1 MRVAPEPL
9 NHLTPA
15 VRSSLQTSFLVIVA
29 VLTTALAVLQWRK
42 GHLNPVFGA
51 APTPLGERLYT
62 DFSVK
67 DVVRITL
74 SSNDA
79 KATFSRK
86 QGQWMMESPSQDRMD
101 PRWAKALIDFT
112 LSTRAADVI
121 PNEKINNTQAG
132 LTDGMINVRL
142 EDAEGKP
149 CAKYVLGRRTAWM
162 AQDPV
167 SKEEVPTM
175 FIQPRDKGRKTH
187 TYACTGDIRPIF
199 NDGFR
204 YFRDHHPFLFAPSQ
218 LEKIHIKSATAEFVL
233 ESSSSSGWRLT
244 KPQKIATE
252 PEAMQRL
259 ITGLFELCAVKVT
272 DRSAV
277 TLPSGADSSTL
288 QISLQ
293 SVGQD
298 DPVVLTVFAPTDDKA
313 PTVRAIVSDRP
324 QTVLELPL
332 RPYNQLIGLS
342 SLPLSNYNELRSQQL
357 MPLNVGELRGIQLQ
371 ARGAAAVEL
380 RREDNQPWQLRL
392 ANGELSGEF
401 NEKTL
406 YQLLKLLK
414 ETKVEGFLTDSALLT
429 PERSG
434 LEVYGLTQPVLTLK
448 LEFNAQDAVVL
459 QCGLN
464 KEGLCTAHV
473 NLPDSAHTIFQ
484 LPSRFLEQMPT
495 RLGQWRDT
503 RLLAISAV
511 DFVGLEREL
520 RQQPRLQ
527 LQYDYRDEAWQAQ
540 VEGVDRSQQLNTA
553 RSNRLLETLG
563 DLRVQ
568 SWIELQNS
576 EVQRALADAP
586 LKLKLVSRQVNDQG
600 ETAGVLTQDLLLGPV
615 GSLESSQFFYG
626 RISTSSDAFIIDRA
640 SVLRLAVDL
649 FKETSD

>member
-1 MRVAPEPL
+1 MPDVPESS
-9 NHLTPA
+9 TIWKD
-15 VRSSLQTSFLVIVA
+15 VRSSVQTLILLIMA
-29 VLTTALAVLQWRK
+29 LLTTTAAVMQWSK
-42 GHLNPVFGA
+42 GHLNQLFGA
-51 APTPLGERLYT
+51 PPTALGERLYT

-79 KATFSRK
+79 KATFSRR

-162 AQDPV
+162 VEDPN
-167 SKEEVPTM
+167 SKEPVPTM

-233 ESSSSSGWRLT
+233 ESSSKSGWRLT
-244 KPQKIATE
+244 KPQKLATDA
-252 PEAMQRL
+252 EAMQRL
-259 ITGLFELCAVKVT
+259 ITGLFELCAVRVA

-277 TLPSGADSSTL
+277 TLPSGADLGTL
-288 QISLQ
+288 QLSLQ
-293 SVGQD
+293 SVGQNE
-298 DPVVLTVFAPTDDKA
+298 PVVMTVFAPADDKA
-313 PTVRAIVSDRP
+313 TTVNAIVSDRP

-357 MPLNVGELRGIQLQ
+357 IPLNIGELRGIELRP
-371 ARGAAAVEL
+371 RGAAPVTL
-380 RREDNQPWQLRL
+380 RRQANEPWQLQ
-392 ANGELSGEF
+392 LSEQMTADF

-414 ETKVEGFLTDSALLT
+414 ETKVEGFLTDSAYLT
-429 PERSG
+429 QDRRE
-434 LEVYGLTQPVLTLK
+434 LEPYGLAQPALTLR
-448 LEFNAQDAVVL
+448 LEHATQEPL
-459 QCGLN
+459 LLECGLS
-464 KEGLCTAHV
+464 KEGLVTAHV

-484 LPSRFLEQMPT
+484 LPARFLEQIPLRM
-495 RLGQWRDT
+495 GQWRDT
-503 RLLAISAV
+503 RLLNIAAV
-511 DFVGLEREL
+511 DFVGLERRL
-520 RQQPRLQ
+520 AQQDTLS
-527 LQYDYRDEAWQAQ
+527 LQYDYRDEIWQAQ
-540 VEGVDRSQQLNTA
+540 VGGVDRSQELNMA
-553 RSNRLLETLG
+553 RANRLLEVLG
-563 DLRVQ
+563 DLRVT
-568 SWIELQNS
+568 SWIEEDS
-576 EVQRALADAP
+576 AEVNAALAQTA
-586 LKLKLVSRQVNDQG
+586 LRLKLVSRQTDELG
-600 ETAGVLTQDLLLGPV
+600 ETNGILTRTLELSPV
-615 GSLESSQFFYG
+615 GSLESSEFFYG
-626 RISTSSDAFIIDRA
+626 RMTGEKDCFIIDRA
-640 SVLRLAVDL
+640 TAVKLAVDL
-649 FKETSD
+649 FKESRD